1 MSRPSNPVF
10 LLLLNTYSGVKIL
23 KKIHI
28 STCNMR
34 IEMLKT
40 KKEVCEL
47 LSLTRDGLTKLQ
59 QKDPSFPRPI
69 KFSKERQAH
78 AYFDIKELQEWLELK
93 KSEREDY

>member
-1 MSRPSNPVF
+1 
-10 LLLLNTYSGVKIL
+10 
-23 KKIHI
+23 
-28 STCNMR
+28 
-34 IEMLKT
+34 
-40 KKEVCEL
+40 

-93 KSEREDY
+93 KSEREEY

>member
-1 MSRPSNPVF
+1 MSRLSRPIFFVGLRALLFF
-10 LLLLNTYSGVKIL
+10 LLFIKMHV
-23 KKIHI
+23 
-28 STCNMR
+28 STFYMR
-34 IEMLKT
+34 SEMLKT

-93 KSEREDY
+93 KSEREEY